1 MNEHNT
7 DIQQKV
13 MADITSGRVRLR
25 SRLVFFAEKLG
36 LGSAVVLAVFVAA
49 VVCTLV
55 LFYITTSDTLA
66 YLGFGQ
72 SGWFAFL
79 EAFPYGLVLSL
90 VVVILLAG
98 FLLKKTDLVYRYS
111 YGYVAL
117 GLLLVVVAGGL
128 ALAATNVAEKI
139 ESQTFIR
146 PLISRSLEKRT
157 YGVTG
162 RILEVAPMT
171 VLLQTS
177 QGVLVVHLEYAV
189 KPLPT
194 LEPGLFVVT
203 IGKMRP
209 PEFWA
214 ERVRVISPNEAR
226 MLRRHII
233 ERHGV
238 AVPVEH
244 KVK

>member
-1 MNEHNT
+1 MNEHT
-7 DIQQKV
+7 TEIQQKV
-13 MADITSGRVRLR
+13 MADIESGRIKLR
-25 SRLVFFAEKLG
+25 SRFVFFAEKLG
-36 LGSAVVLAVFVAA
+36 LGSAVVLSIFVAV

-55 LFYITTSDTLA
+55 LFYVSTSDALA

-79 EAFPYGLVLSL
+79 DAFPYGLVLSL
-90 VVVILLAG
+90 LAVILLAG

-117 GLLLVVVAGGL
+117 GLLLVVVAGGG
-128 ALAATNVAEKI
+128 ALAATSVAEKI

-146 PLISRSLEKRT
+146 PLVSRSLEKRT
-157 YGVTG
+157 YGVMG

-177 QGVLVVHLEYAV
+177 QGMLVVHLEYAV

-194 LEPGLFVVT
+194 LEPGLYVVT

-214 ERVRVISPNEAR
+214 DRVRVISPHEAR
-226 MLRRHII
+226 MLRREII
-233 ERHGV
+233 ERHGADV
-238 AVPVEH
+238 FGGP
-244 KVK
+244 KMK